1 MLLKN
6 SVRAHIWDTSLSLH
20 IFVSSM
26 NNNFTIINHVSMFKG
41 RDIVKSNLA
50 STLCYLLLVLPNRT
64 LHFKQSISPFEG
76 AGIMLHIDWFW
87 LHSDELLNVKSL

>member
-6 SVRAHIWDTSLSLH
+6 SVRAHIWDTTLSLH
-20 IFVSSM
+20 IFVSSV

-64 LHFKQSISPFEG
+64 LHFKQSRDYV
-76 AGIMLHIDWFW
+76 AH
-87 LHSDELLNVKSL
+87 